1 MAIKILYS
9 LGLEMADFE
18 SYTYHK
24 ECNGPSIRVFSPEG
38 RVLSP
43 EVLKRVIEGHE
54 STDTFDEGIDLSS
67 VKHNESYD
75 GASEGNSE
83 SLAKEIANFVRE

>member
-1 MAIKILYS
+1 
-9 LGLEMADFE
+9 MADFI
-18 SYTYHK
+18 SYTHHEEYI
-24 ECNGPSIRVFSPEG
+24 GPSIRVTSPDS

-67 VKHNESYD
+67 IKFNESYD
-75 GASEGNSE
+75 EDKNGGNSE